1 MYKPSEEKKDYHCP
15 RCKAQWTQLE
25 VLDRVG
31 SQGFLCH
38 RCDGLL
44 ERDDRAAGDATG
56 HEKQSKLMSQLET
69 LLKLLQQIDSEDIP
83 SNNFETAFSVA
94 VPVKR
99 NEDIN
104 PSRPT
109 APLDAGRAPPT
120 AVKGITQT
128 IIQPLEI
135 SVTTSSERTAA
146 EQAAEARRKAEIAA
160 QNVLP
165 VWHTASTVT
174 GERTDLG
181 SKNHGALTNVA
192 GGIASSLL
200 KPEEEEKKGGNTMDD
215 ELTAYYAQMQ
225 KEKEKETRENREADE
240 EDEGDDDDDED
251 EFEDVSFSAGPA
263 VGTPSSSISTT
274 VNGVKE
280 GLLNG
285 KIKQEPVESESGSSA
300 PVTGTSTPAGS
311 QLFVVEDEEGEGR
324 AAKKVKVEGGAN
336 GELGVGLGSG
346 AGVGAGAGG
355 KDSDEDDEAEFEDA
369 L

>member
-1 MYKPSEEKKDYHCP
+1 
-15 RCKAQWTQLE
+15 
-25 VLDRVG
+25 
-31 SQGFLCH
+31 
-38 RCDGLL
+38 
-44 ERDDRAAGDATG
+44 
-56 HEKQSKLMSQLET
+56 MSQLET

-181 SKNHGALTNVA
+181 SKDRDALTNGV

-200 KPEEEEKKGGNTMDD
+200 KPEEEEKKGGSTMGD

-225 KEKEKETRENREADE
+225 KEKEKEARENREADE
-240 EDEGDDDDDED
+240 ADEADEGDEGDDDDNED
-251 EFEDVSFSAGPA
+251 EFEDVGLSAEPA
-263 VGTPSSSISTT
+263 GGTPSSSVSAT

-285 KIKQEPVESESGSSA
+285 KVKQEPVESESGSSA

-324 AAKKVKVEGGAN
+324 AAKKVKVEGNPN
-336 GELGVGLGSG
+336 GGLAVGSEPGTG
-346 AGVGAGAGG
+346 E